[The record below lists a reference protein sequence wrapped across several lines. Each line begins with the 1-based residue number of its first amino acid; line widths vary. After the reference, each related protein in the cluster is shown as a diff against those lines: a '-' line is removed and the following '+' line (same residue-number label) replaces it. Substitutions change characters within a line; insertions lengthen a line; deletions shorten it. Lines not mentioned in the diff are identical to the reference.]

1 MSTLKRG
8 GGTSFKDGHLSRSRS
23 RAYNNQ
29 QSRMDPMASSFFDKN
44 MSTPVRAASVPP
56 NLPSNLLMDTLHC
69 GHVRKYRV
77 DFAPAAEETGGVR
90 AMVHP
95 GRLLPAVMIST
106 QSLFG
111 SAANK
116 CGSSGPLKR
125 LSAGVPVEAP
135 RFLTHDVFPMSSS
148 AFSNFRETRTR
159 FQPAAPRTV
168 SRGFLSDNTENFP
181 QHIYDGYTG
190 EPGKYTS
197 SSVVLGGCGETGQ
210 HNTAV
215 YTGASAVRPG
225 YVPSRQAVR
234 ESTQTAK
241 RVLNARQAHRTG
253 RFKGGPYV

>member
-1 MSTLKRG
+1 MSTLKWG
-8 GGTSFKDGHLSRSRS
+8 GGTGLKNGHLSRSR
-23 RAYNNQ
+23 RTNNNQ
-29 QSRMDPMASSFFDKN
+29 PSRMEPMGSSFFDKT

-56 NLPSNLLMDTLHC
+56 KLPSNLLMDTLHC

-90 AMVHP
+90 TMVHP

-111 SAANK
+111 AAPNK
-116 CGSSGPLKR
+116 CGSNGPLKR

-181 QHIYDGYTG
+181 KHIYDG
-190 EPGKYTS
+190 PD
-197 SSVVLGGCGETGQ
+197 
-210 HNTAV
+210 AV

-225 YVPSRQAVR
+225 YAPSRQAVR
-234 ESTQTAK
+234 ESANTAK